1 MKSVGQWQLFGGFD
15 VKITSVF
22 VSISYLVML
31 LWCFFDLDGTDH
43 TPFIIES
50 HAFLKFF
57 VSFLLLILSFPLF
70 PFRIEFFGSN
80 RCIFDGQHC
89 IRYGEQTGGLLSS
102 FSKWHYRRALACW
115 YYGGIAIGTHL
126 VETLYEGRF
135 LFQQTCV
142 FTTCFFNL
150 HIMLI

>member
-1 MKSVGQWQLFGGFD
+1 MERLLHTLDLLSIAEVSVDLERRFFLW
-15 VKITSVF
+15 
-22 VSISYLVML
+22 L
-31 LWCFFDLDGTDH
+31 LDDLI
-43 TPFIIES
+43 PPLLS
-50 HAFLKFF
+50 
-57 VSFLLLILSFPLF
+57 SFQTYCKACALAGVLRFTG
-70 PFRIEFFGSN
+70 IEFFGSN

-126 VETLYEGRF
+126 VESLYEERF
-135 LFQQTCV
+135 LFQQTCI
-142 FTTCFFNL
+142 FTKCFLNF